1 VDPSGGIYEDEDSA
15 VVTGKVVHFDEAR
28 GFGFVSPDDGGDDVF
43 LHVND
48 IHFDKRLLAPGV
60 QLQFD
65 TEEGDRGLKASRVSL
80 LETGPSRPAHD
91 DGLCDILPE
100 HEFLEEVTEQL
111 LAKASSLTGEQI
123 IAVRRCMAALAR
135 SHGWLEE

>member
-1 VDPSGGIYEDEDSA
+1 M
-15 VVTGKVVHFDEAR
+15 HFDENR

-48 IHFDKRLLAPGV
+48 IQFDKRLLAPGV

-80 LETGPSRPAHD
+80 VEGGSGRAGSDSRSQQDSRPLHD
-91 DGLCDILPE
+91 DGLCDVLPE

-123 IAVRRCMAALAR
+123 LAVRRCVTGLAR
-135 SHGWLEE
+135 SHGWIEG

>member
-1 VDPSGGIYEDEDSA
+1 M
-15 VVTGKVVHFDEAR
+15 VTGKVVHFDEGR

-65 TEEGDRGLKASRVSL
+65 TEEGDRGLKAARVSL
-80 LETGPSRPAHD
+80 LETGQSRPVHHD
-91 DGLCDILPE
+91 DGLCDVLPE

-123 IAVRRCMAALAR
+123 LAVRRCVTALAR